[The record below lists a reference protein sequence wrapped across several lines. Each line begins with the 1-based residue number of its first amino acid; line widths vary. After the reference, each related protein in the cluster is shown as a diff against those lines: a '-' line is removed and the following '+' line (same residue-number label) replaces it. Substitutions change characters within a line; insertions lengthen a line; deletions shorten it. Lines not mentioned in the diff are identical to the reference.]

1 MEVSPRAPLRIDI
14 PKRKTNVK
22 DEVRRLCGVRES
34 ANAYLT
40 RACATMLRNTIK
52 DHEIVQIFGQPRG
65 AFHRPA
71 ASSSRSSTRRS
82 LWRIFYNAFNERRER
97 PSSSSSLSGGIEEG
111 TSAAVAATTSNA
123 AAVPSIRA
131 ALESPA
137 PGAGASGC
145 SSGGGVLPSA
155 LLAFAICAFQVTH
168 SAGLLLSVGLF

>member
-1 MEVSPRAPLRIDI
+1 M
-14 PKRKTNVK
+14 
-22 DEVRRLCGVRES
+22 
-34 ANAYLT
+34 
-40 RACATMLRNTIK
+40 
-52 DHEIVQIFGQPRG
+52 QIFGQPRG

-97 PSSSSSLSGGIEEG
+97 PSSSSSSGGIEEG

-123 AAVPSIRA
+123 TAVPSIRA

-137 PGAGASGC
+137 PGAGAPGC